1 MASPTVGSVA
11 ILRLIT
17 QPPAPFLLLYTI
29 GQVSSKAG
37 LHKRANSQRIIS
49 WIRTDTPHPL
59 HNPVFKGKYKTVPLM
74 LTCAGICPSGMNR
87 KNIWRNVRKPRTCQG
102 RKSSMPCRERGFLY
116 WSHPGAYRRRTC
128 CRFYRRRPDKKA
140 KLFNGKL
147 TFPSGLNRWKPL
159 IFQWI
164 FQPVT
169 IISHCPAG
177 VQAQPSPRTLA
188 MMFAAMY
195 SPAGCPWGIRG
206 NRNRRNG
213 RIPLVSLSTSPAFP
227 ATSISP
233 IHSATTPAIVMQRD
247 TASPALSRAA
257 LVTSAMCPVAAP

>member
-159 IFQWI
+159 IFQ
-164 FQPVT
+164 
-169 IISHCPAG
+169 
-177 VQAQPSPRTLA
+177 
-188 MMFAAMY
+188 
-195 SPAGCPWGIRG
+195 
-206 NRNRRNG
+206 
-213 RIPLVSLSTSPAFP
+213 
-227 ATSISP
+227 
-233 IHSATTPAIVMQRD
+233 
-247 TASPALSRAA
+247 
-257 LVTSAMCPVAAP
+257 